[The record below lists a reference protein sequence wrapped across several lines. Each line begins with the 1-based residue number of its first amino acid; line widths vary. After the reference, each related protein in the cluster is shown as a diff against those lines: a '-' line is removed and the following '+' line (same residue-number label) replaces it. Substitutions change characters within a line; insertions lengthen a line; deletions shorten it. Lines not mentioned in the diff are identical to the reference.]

1 MDTYKSA
8 FREAWSPLTAG
19 ALVGFINT
27 MMFAYESPWTV
38 FTGLRNWGLHIL
50 EFLGI
55 GDVAQISPFEHQSSV
70 MDIGFLLGAFGAA
83 LAAREFAIRIPP
95 LREAIKGII
104 GGALMGIGAN
114 LSRGCTIGGF
124 YSSIASMSVSG
135 LWMMVGLFVGVVIGL
150 KYLVWEKKGGG
161 GASGGGYML
170 QVPPVVQVPAGFIVI
185 AAGMIGIPYYYNHL
199 EFEGLAVLFGF
210 TAALGIINQ
219 RARFCVVR
227 AIRDPFMTGDGEMTR
242 GVIMAF
248 AVAITGFA
256 ILKHAEIREV
266 MDHINPSAG
275 WPALVGG
282 ILFGIGMTLAGGCA
296 SGSLWRAGEGHVK
309 LMLAVLSFAIFAAGT
324 HLFLQLVVEYSY
336 HHRVFLPDVTGNW
349 ALAVLILFG
358 VLALWHFVIS
368 WNEKTEKLVIV

>member
-227 AIRDPFMTGDGEMTR
+227 AIR
-242 GVIMAF
+242 
-248 AVAITGFA
+248 
-256 ILKHAEIREV
+256 
-266 MDHINPSAG
+266 
-275 WPALVGG
+275 
-282 ILFGIGMTLAGGCA
+282 
-296 SGSLWRAGEGHVK
+296 
-309 LMLAVLSFAIFAAGT
+309 
-324 HLFLQLVVEYSY
+324 
-336 HHRVFLPDVTGNW
+336 
-349 ALAVLILFG
+349 
-358 VLALWHFVIS
+358 
-368 WNEKTEKLVIV
+368 